1 MRIYSLFIIV
11 SLACVACG
19 DTHPAD
25 QAENRASAMTQEA
38 ADKITAIE
46 ALEAQVSADSSGQN
60 LRLRQQL
67 LVAYSDFI
75 NFNNAEEMTPE
86 YLFRAA
92 KLANEV
98 GKPRKAIEHLINLH
112 DGFPK
117 YPRRTEAAFLI
128 AFLYENMLN
137 DREMAEKYYEKV
149 VELYPESTWAE
160 DAKASLK
167 LLYLTDEE
175 KIAKFI
181 EQNKAVQ

>member
-1 MRIYSLFIIV
+1 MKIYALLVVV

-25 QAENRASAMTQEA
+25 EAESRASAMTKEA
-38 ADKITAIE
+38 ADKISAIE
-46 ALEAQVSADSSGQN
+46 DLETQVSADSSGQN
-60 LRLRQQL
+60 MRVRQQL
-67 LVAYSDFI
+67 LVAYADFI
-75 NFNNAEEMTPE
+75 NYNNAEEMTPE
-86 YLFRAA
+86 YLFRSA
-92 KLANEV
+92 KVANEI

-117 YPRRTEAAFLI
+117 YPRRTEAVFLI

-137 DREMAEKYYEKV
+137 DREMAEKYYEQV
-149 VELYPESTWAE
+149 VELYPESPWAE

-181 EQNKAVQ
+181 EQNQAVQ